1 MCTDYVSIIV
11 FAFRAKESLTM
22 AEQKVDI
29 LRHLLQ
35 SLIFGSGIN
44 WAEDDAVRKLVLD
57 LGQPLDEHQLE
68 VSEY

>member
-1 MCTDYVSIIV
+1 
-11 FAFRAKESLTM
+11 M